1 MSNTPY
7 YATESK
13 ANFLRKEMQSE
24 LGHEDREQ
32 AEIDRRDRHASFVIV
47 VNGKTIPNI
56 VCYGIQSAQKALA
69 TIAAK
74 PWNAGKKVEL
84 HYV

>member
-1 MSNTPY
+1 MSTPH

-32 AEIDRRDRHASFVIV
+32 AAQAEFYRSSNYVIT
-47 VNGKTIPNI
+47 VNGKIIPNI
-56 VCYGIQSAQKALA
+56 VCYGLASAQKALA

-84 HYV
+84 QFC

>member
-1 MSNTPY
+1 MNTTY
-7 YATESK
+7 YASESK
-13 ANFLRKEMQSE
+13 AAFLRKEMQSE

-32 AEIDRRDRHASFVIV
+32 AAIDALNRSSSFVIT
-47 VNGKTIPNI
+47 VNGKIIPNI
-56 VCYGIQSAQKALA
+56 VCYGINSAQKALA

-84 HYV
+84 QYC